1 MSKTRENLQAA
12 FAGESQANRKYLAFA
27 KKAEEENKKGLAKIF
42 RVAAAGET
50 VHALNHLNVLA
61 GVGESMENIKQ
72 AIAGETYEITEMYP
86 QFIATATEEK
96 ESQALVSFG
105 GANKVEKIHQEL
117 FQKAL
122 DARGEVADQEY
133 YVCGVC
139 GFPSVDGAPDNC
151 PICGSAKEK
160 FTLVD

>member
-27 KKAEEENKKGLAKIF
+27 KKAEEENKQGLAKIF

-50 VHALNHLNVLA
+50 VHALNHFNVLG
-61 GVGESMENIKQ
+61 GVSESMENLKQ

-86 QFIATATEEK
+86 KFIEEAIGEK
-96 ESQALVSFG
+96 ENKALISFG

-122 DARGEVADQEY
+122 DENGEIADQEY

-139 GFPSVDGAPDNC
+139 GFPSEGEAPDHC
-151 PICGSAKEK
+151 PICGASKEK
-160 FTLVD
+160 FSKVE